1 MAAEEEEADVE
12 WVVDSIAGF
21 LRGPAWSVPV
31 LEFMEQKCEGER
43 RALRPFLA
51 KKGPGWRAGGRERPR
66 FGAGGKQR
74 LSAVGAGKHRVGEV
88 GRHGAGGNAPPR

>member
-1 MAAEEEEADVE
+1 MTPVAVVRRARTTRPTPIPKPGAARGGPAMAAEEEEADVE

-43 RALRPFLA
+43 RGAEALPGGGAGLA
-51 KKGPGWRAGGRERPR
+51 GRRDGRPR
-66 FGAGGKQR
+66 FGAGW
-74 LSAVGAGKHRVGEV
+74 
-88 GRHGAGGNAPPR
+88 

>member
-51 KKGPGWRAGGRERPR
+51 KKGPGWRADGSGPGSVRAENSGCLLWARGSIALVR
-66 FGAGGKQR
+66 
-74 LSAVGAGKHRVGEV
+74 
-88 GRHGAGGNAPPR
+88 

>member
-51 KKGPGWRAGGRERPR
+51 KKGPGWRAGGRT
-66 FGAGGKQR
+66 GAAPVRCGRKTA
-74 LSAVGAGKHRVGEV
+74 AVCCGRGEAS
-88 GRHGAGGNAPPR
+88 RW